1 MIKNFREAHMK
12 RKLLYLI
19 GVLCIPISISAQED
33 ILLNAMEK
41 ELERSFKGLK
51 DKGEAPLYF
60 LQYAVTDEDEIQLS
74 ASYGAIQTNRR
85 TRNRY
90 LTVDVRVGSHKLD
103 NTHQLRGKYGY
114 GEGFMSWIP
123 SFERIPIED
132 DEDAIRAILWSR
144 TDKEFK
150 KAQERF
156 IKVKSERE
164 TKVAERD
171 TSPDFSY
178 EEPNEYIGEITPI
191 ELDTTQWAIR
201 LANLSAIFKEH
212 PWIYS
217 SSVSLTANATTKYLV
232 NSEGTKI
239 REGLTYYK
247 LGIYGETVADDGM
260 ELWLYQP
267 FYSRTPEDLP
277 GDDEIIV
284 AIDSLIKNLKA
295 LRDAPYAEP
304 YDGPAILKNK
314 AAAVFFHEIFGHR
327 MEGHRQ
333 KLEREG
339 QTFTKKIGE
348 KILPPFISIY
358 DDPTLKKYG
367 DKDLMGYYKYDDEGV
382 KARRVTMVE
391 NGVLK
396 NFLMSRSPVEGFPK
410 SSGHGRRS
418 YGYGIV
424 ARMGNTIVE
433 SSKQV
438 PYSELRKMLI
448 EECKRQDKPYGLVFE
463 DISGGFTR
471 TERVGPQTFKVIPLF
486 VKRVYADGRPD
497 EVVRGVDIVGTPLIS
512 FANIIAAGDDSDVFN
527 GICGAESGLV
537 PVGAVSPSIL
547 TSKIE
552 VEKKV
557 KAQEKPP
564 ILPPP
569 LHE

>member
-217 SSVSLTANATTKYLV
+217 SSVFLTANATTKYLV